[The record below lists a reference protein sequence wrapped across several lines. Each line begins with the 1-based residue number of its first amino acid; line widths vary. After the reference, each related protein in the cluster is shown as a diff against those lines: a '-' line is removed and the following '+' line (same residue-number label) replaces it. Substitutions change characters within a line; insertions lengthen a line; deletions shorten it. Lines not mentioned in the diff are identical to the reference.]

1 MNKLLVPITAFLV
14 FFIDRITK
22 LYLPVTKYFNTG
34 AAFGI
39 LHGQTLFL
47 TVFAV
52 VVLIVL
58 VIYTIRENRNLT
70 PIQKLGIGM
79 IIGGTAGNLLDRVLY
94 GYVIDFI
101 DLPFIDFPVFNLADT
116 FINIGAAVLL
126 ITLLARK

>member
-1 MNKLLVPITAFLV
+1 MNKFLVPATAFLA
-14 FFIDRITK
+14 FFIDRVTK

-39 LHGQTLFL
+39 LHGQILFL

-52 VVLIVL
+52 IVLIVL

-70 PIQKLGIGM
+70 PAQKLGIGM

-101 DLPFIDFPVFNLADT
+101 DLPFVDFPVFNMADVS
-116 FINIGAAVLL
+116 INIGAAILL
-126 ITLLARK
+126 ITLLVRK